1 MQPLRLIE
9 ILAMQNNPNSK
20 TTPPLPTWNYRWLA
34 IALSILG
41 VIFMTALWLDLT
53 VSGERNGDA
62 IPGDLRRIVNL
73 SEIFAHGFGAAL
85 VLILVW
91 QMLPNYR
98 YRLRTLAAILFLPGL
113 AAQGIKRLV
122 SRRRPLSYQTEGSSE
137 SGLPESITDSWAGF
151 MPNGEYIYESFPSA
165 HAAGAIA
172 MAIGLSWLFPRGKV
186 IFFTLAFLAS
196 FQRIS
201 SGAHWASDVIA
212 GASLAVVVCFLI
224 FRIERRREARQNVKA
239 PVNSHDNDLTI
250 DSTRKAA

>member
-1 MQPLRLIE
+1 
-9 ILAMQNNPNSK
+9 
-20 TTPPLPTWNYRWLA
+20 
-34 IALSILG
+34 
-41 VIFMTALWLDLT
+41 
-53 VSGERNGDA
+53 
-62 IPGDLRRIVNL
+62 
-73 SEIFAHGFGAAL
+73 
-85 VLILVW
+85 
-91 QMLPNYR
+91 
-98 YRLRTLAAILFLPGL
+98 
-113 AAQGIKRLV
+113 
-122 SRRRPLSYQTEGSSE
+122 
-137 SGLPESITDSWAGF
+137 

>member
-1 MQPLRLIE
+1 MQE
-9 ILAMQNNPNSK
+9 NSLSA
-20 TTPPLPTWNYRWLA
+20 TTPPLPIWNYRWLA

-41 VIFMTALWLDLT
+41 FIFMTALWFDLT

-73 SEIFAHGFGAAL
+73 SEIFAHGFGTAL

-122 SRRRPLSYQTEGSSE
+122 SRRRPLSYQNE
-137 SGLPESITDSWAGF
+137 SAGEAGLPESITESWAGF

-186 IFFTLAFLAS
+186 IFFTLALLAS

-212 GASLAVVVCFLI
+212 GASLAIVVCFLI
-224 FRIERRREARQNVKA
+224 FRVERRREARQASKE
-239 PVNSHDNDLTI
+239 PVISRDNDLPI
-250 DSTRKAA
+250 DSTRRAA